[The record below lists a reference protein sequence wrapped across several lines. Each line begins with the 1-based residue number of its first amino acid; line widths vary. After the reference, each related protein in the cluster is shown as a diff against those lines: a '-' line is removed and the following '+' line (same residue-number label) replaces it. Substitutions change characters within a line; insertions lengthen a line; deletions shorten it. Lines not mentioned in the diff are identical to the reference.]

1 MSKVTNAQTTD
12 EYESYFDIND
22 EEERSALLDGASGVP
37 QIYTFGNKEN
47 MQSNNNLV
55 LDMKPLQINP
65 LDNSKKR
72 SYAEIT

>member
-22 EEERSALLDGASGVP
+22 EEERSALLDGASSVP

-47 MQSNNNLV
+47 M
-55 LDMKPLQINP
+55 
-65 LDNSKKR
+65 
-72 SYAEIT
+72 